1 MAEEGV
7 ALGLPPH
14 TAVSSS
20 SLLLAS
26 SRGRSRSYAHTA
38 LTPAASQDWN
48 EEEGAFERTC
58 ADHDGETLSLVS
70 LKVRPPLV
78 PLAVSPSS
86 WL

>member
-14 TAVSSS
+14 TAVSSAISIS
-20 SLLLAS
+20 SSPSSGVLA
-26 SRGRSRSYAHTA
+26 AHTA
-38 LTPAASQDWN
+38 RAPAASQDWN

-78 PLAVSPSS
+78 PPAVSPSS

>member
-14 TAVSSS
+14 TAVSSAISIS
-20 SLLLAS
+20 SSPSSGVLAAS
-26 SRGRSRSYAHTA
+26 LTA
-38 LTPAASQDWN
+38 AASQDWN

-78 PLAVSPSS
+78 PPAVSPSS

>member
-26 SRGRSRSYAHTA
+26 RRGRSRCYAHTA
-38 LTPAASQDWN
+38 SAPASQDWN

>member
-14 TAVSSS
+14 TAVSSAISIS
-20 SLLLAS
+20 SLSPSSGVLAAS
-26 SRGRSRSYAHTA
+26 LTA
-38 LTPAASQDWN
+38 AASQDWN

-70 LKVRPPLV
+70 LKVCPPLV
-78 PLAVSPSS
+78 PPAVSPSS

>member
-14 TAVSSS
+14 TAVSSAISIS
-20 SLLLAS
+20 SSPSSGVLAA
-26 SRGRSRSYAHTA
+26 AHTA
-38 LTPAASQDWN
+38 PAASQDWN

-78 PLAVSPSS
+78 PPAVSPS

>member
-14 TAVSSS
+14 TAVSSAIS
-20 SLLLAS
+20 SSPSSSPSSGVLAAS
-26 SRGRSRSYAHTA
+26 LTA
-38 LTPAASQDWN
+38 AASQDWN

-78 PLAVSPSS
+78 PPAVSPSS

>member
-14 TAVSSS
+14 TAVSSAISIS
-20 SLLLAS
+20 SSPSSGVLAAS
-26 SRGRSRSYAHTA
+26 LTA
-38 LTPAASQDWN
+38 AASQDWN

-78 PLAVSPSS
+78 PPVVSPS

>member
-1 MAEEGV
+1 MTEEGV

-14 TAVSSS
+14 TAVSSAISIS
-20 SLLLAS
+20 SSPSSSPSSGVLAAS
-26 SRGRSRSYAHTA
+26 LTA
-38 LTPAASQDWN
+38 AASQDWN

-78 PLAVSPSS
+78 PPAV
-86 WL
+86 